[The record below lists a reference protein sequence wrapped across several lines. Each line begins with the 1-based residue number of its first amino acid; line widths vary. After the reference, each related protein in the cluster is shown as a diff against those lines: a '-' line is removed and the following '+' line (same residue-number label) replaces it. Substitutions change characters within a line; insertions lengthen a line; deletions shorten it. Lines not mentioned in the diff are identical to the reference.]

1 MDKSRTLLN
10 LISKDLFVLFINLNH
25 TYKRRNKRI
34 TFIPSLPF
42 IMKNIVTLII
52 ITLFICG
59 FCYGQDE
66 YIYSK
71 PKNIGDGGNG
81 VTPY

>member
-1 MDKSRTLLN
+1 
-10 LISKDLFVLFINLNH
+10 
-25 TYKRRNKRI
+25 
-34 TFIPSLPF
+34 
-42 IMKNIVTLII
+42 MKNIVTLII
-52 ITLFICG
+52 ITLFIYG

-81 VTPY
+81 VTPIDLPLFLD